1 MLKKKWVWGVVIGV
15 VIIGLVLVNIISLR
29 KAAEVTTAD
38 VKEGTIVEQIFTN
51 GKLEPK
57 TTTEIYSPVSGV
69 VESVSVK
76 LGDEVKA
83 GQVLLTLRMDEIRDQ
98 LEKERINLELAEAE
112 RLSAKKQHFESYKKS
127 MLEDPTVEMEELNLT
142 SYDLR
147 IKSSKL
153 TIDSLEKKL
162 LSRTVNAIDN
172 GVVTRVSVNP
182 GQMIAEGSE
191 IVAVAD
197 LSSYKVKA
205 YLNELDAGKA
215 SMGMSAVVTGESI
228 TGTYN
233 GEVSYLAK
241 TAEVVDQTT
250 KDASVEMTV
259 DLRDTSPEL
268 RPGYNVTIEME
279 VPDKE
284 RLLVPMGALQYNG
297 DQPFLFKVVD
307 GRALRTVVTTGKE
320 GEDQIEILT
329 GVATGEQVVVE
340 GAESLRDGDKVK
352 LR

>member
-1 MLKKKWVWGVVIGV
+1 MLKKKWVWGVVLGV
-15 VIIGLVLVNIISLR
+15 VIIVLVVVNIISLR
-29 KAAEVTTAD
+29 KATEVTTAN
-38 VKEGTIVEQIFTN
+38 VAEGTIVEQIFTN

-57 TTTEIYSPVSGV
+57 ATTEIYSPVSGV
-69 VESVSVK
+69 VESLSVK
-76 LGDEVKA
+76 LGDEVKV
-83 GQVLLTLRMDEIRDQ
+83 GQELLTLRMDEIKEQ

-127 MLEDPTVEMEELNLT
+127 MSEDPTVDMEELDLT

-153 TIDSLEKKL
+153 TIKSLEKKL
-162 LSRTVNAIDN
+162 LNSTVNAIN
-172 GVVTRVSVNP
+172 SGVVTHVSVKQ

-197 LSSYKVKA
+197 MSSYTVKA

-215 SMGMSAVVTGESI
+215 SMGMNAVVTGESFA
-228 TGTYN
+228 GTYK
-233 GEVSYLAK
+233 GEISYLAK
-241 TAEVVDQTT
+241 IAEVIDTTT
-250 KDASVEMTV
+250 KDASVEMIV
-259 DLRDTSPEL
+259 DLNGTSPEL

-284 RLLVPMGALQYNG
+284 RLLVPMSALQYNG
-297 DQPFLFKVVD
+297 DQPILFKVVD
-307 GRALRTVVTTGKE
+307 GRAVRTVVTTGKE

-329 GVATGEQVVVE
+329 GVTTSDQVVVE
-340 GAESLRDGDKVK
+340 GVESLRDGDKVK